1 MCALLTGRLCVY
13 EDVLKRC
20 VLKRCMQMWHF
31 TLERDLTRTSKI
43 LALMSTHLVQRR
55 KKQLFYVCFNLCFKE
70 MWWYMCNVK
79 FYALRARSRRRY
91 QYMLKYY
98 YNHVKDNF
106 INFKTSW
113 TTRISLN
120 SSTVEILFFFNTTVV
135 TLGSV
140 ATAAA
145 AAGTGTQSWSES
157 SSGSCRR
164 RHDTCNS
171 FRSRLISKGWLE
183 CLGIRYYN

>member
-1 MCALLTGRLCVY
+1 MLLLWLLLRLLLMLIRTPSIILVGNDMLGMRARMWRDEDTIYFYVCAFDHRLCVY

-120 SSTVEILFFFNTTVV
+120 SSTVEILFF
-135 TLGSV
+135 
-140 ATAAA
+140 
-145 AAGTGTQSWSES
+145 
-157 SSGSCRR
+157 
-164 RHDTCNS
+164 H
-171 FRSRLISKGWLE
+171 
-183 CLGIRYYN
+183 